1 MYSIVM
7 VFSMYQ
13 YELAIGSTCVP
24 SILNPLL
31 PPSLSH
37 PSRLL
42 LSPSLSSLCHTADS
56 HWLFIL
62 FHFFTGQKKG
72 GNKDNFT
79 IYQVYNIQIGQ
90 FLRSRTIF
98 TIETRQNPNSGCN
111 EQNHP
116 QQPAGDMMENVI
128 RLQLLHYRLRPAQ
141 HSLGPGGLQPL
152 FPAACWFLL
161 P

>member
-1 MYSIVM
+1 MNQSQVYICS
-7 VFSMYQ
+7 
-13 YELAIGSTCVP
+13 L
-24 SILNPLL
+24 PLE
-31 PPSLSH
+31 PPSQPPPH
-37 PSRLL
+37 PTPLGCYRAPVLVPCVIQQIPTGYLFCFNFLL
-42 LSPSLSSLCHTADS
+42 AK
-56 HWLFIL
+56 
-62 FHFFTGQKKG
+62 KKG

-79 IYQVYNIQIGQ
+79 IYQVYNIQTGQ

-141 HSLGPGGLQPL
+141 HSSGPGGLQPL

>member
-1 MYSIVM
+1 MLVS
-7 VFSMYQ
+7 
-13 YELAIGSTCVP
+13 AIHQHESVIG
-24 SILNPLL
+24 IHMF
-31 PPSLSH
+31 PPSWTSLPTPSPTH